1 MKQSRIAL
9 VVALVLLAAVLVA
22 VALVVLDPI
31 RQYVGVDGTITIRG
45 HVDQTLLDYIL
56 HGPRP
61 SRIEIYELVGDGRPT
76 AHFVP
81 HVVYDYLPPI
91 PGSSGS
97 ISGRLGSIQ
106 GFLSD
111 AVRII
116 GGVVLD
122 TIRTGIVSVFDFF
135 TGDASAACTG
145 GNCFWIAGA
154 GNFSSTAHW
163 ATSSG
168 GATMT
173 NSSVTIA
180 GSSNTWNV
188 GGGWADANGHFSR
201 GTSTVAITANGNISG
216 VGSTSTSEFYNL
228 TIN

>member
-168 GATMT
+168 GASCTCTPGATDTVTFDASSGAGTATQDNASFTSGAVVMT
-173 NSSVTIA
+173 NSSVTVS
-180 GSSNTWNV
+180 GSSNTW
-188 GGGWADANGHFSR
+188 
-201 GTSTVAITANGNISG
+201 
-216 VGSTSTSEFYNL
+216 
-228 TIN
+228 